1 MGLAQ
6 PLTSAGAASPSAA
19 AHPHAPATTPRAQ
32 PLAAPVSHPA
42 PLGHPAPSSPAAPPV
57 LDTSELAR
65 VAALTAMGMEGIA
78 RLPAVGTLDWCQQ
91 AASGLALIHP
101 GGIVATMLVR
111 AAEPTTAL
119 PQSAFTLPTHTPS
132 HTPSHTAAHPF
143 PHATQSRAVPIRTPG
158 THQPIHPNQLHPNQ
172 PLAPR
177 PQSALSPLHDD
188 AIHLLAPPLASIPT
202 AQPAPINAG
211 RLRVAGIIA
220 GGVALGGELAAI
232 RQLLPAHATRLAQEI
247 RARVEDLVDRLLP
260 TDTDLAHEFARHA
273 AAAFVPVEPRTE
285 ALAAALPLDVGT
297 RDRWIVTILAHPAG
311 ALNERD
317 SRVLAAA
324 LGGITQVL
332 ARKTAVALNNDTDS
346 WLSAREQAVLER
358 LVLGRNVKEIAAEFG
373 RSPHTIHDHVKS
385 LHRKLHATSRGEL
398 IATALGLIDRRGRA
412 SSRSRG
418 QRTA

>member
-1 MGLAQ
+1 LTTHRAQSLA
-6 PLTSAGAASPSAA
+6 TAASP
-19 AHPHAPATTPRAQ
+19 
-32 PLAAPVSHPA
+32 PA
-42 PLGHPAPSSPAAPPV
+42 PFLVDPC
-57 LDTSELAR
+57 ELAR
-65 VAALTAMGMEGIA
+65 VAALTALGMEGIA

-111 AAEPTTAL
+111 AAEPLTNPTL
-119 PQSAFTLPTHTPS
+119 QSAFTLPTHVQSHASSTP
-132 HTPSHTAAHPF
+132 PSSAPAHPF
-143 PHATQSRAVPIRTPG
+143 PQATGAYHHPARAVPLRPAAQ
-158 THQPIHPNQLHPNQ
+158 QPVHPNQ
-172 PLAPR
+172 PANSTPANSTLANSTPTN
-177 PQSALSPLHDD
+177 STSP
-188 AIHLLAPPLASIPT
+188 S
-202 AQPAPINAG
+202 QPAPQHAPITHVHPIPTNFG
-211 RLRVAGIIA
+211 RLRIAGIIA

-260 TDTDLAHEFARHA
+260 TDTDLTLDFARHA
-273 AAAFVPVEPRTE
+273 AAAFIPVEPRTE
-285 ALAAALPLDVGT
+285 ALAAALPLDVGA

-311 ALNERD
+311 ALADHD
-317 SRVLAAA
+317 SRTLAAA
-324 LGGITQVL
+324 LSGITQVL
-332 ARKTAVALNNDTDS
+332 ARKTAIALSNDTDS

-412 SSRSRG
+412 PSRSPSRSLG